1 MLKKTV
7 FSVLATTTLAT
18 LIATGDAEA
27 SSNTYKVNS
36 GDTLWRIALNNNVS
50 VSDLKSWNNL
60 SSDIIYPNQTLKV
73 TGNKGTSSSNSSSS
87 TSSSSSNSSSSAT
100 SKPSTSQTNTSVY
113 TVKSGDTLGAI
124 ASRHNTT
131 VAKLASLNGIR
142 NTNYISVGQKIKIDG
157 KASSSNNASA
167 SKPSTSKPSASKPN
181 TSKPS
186 TSKPSSNANSG
197 STASSS
203 TYTVKSG
210 DTLSHIAYNHGTTV
224 SKLMSNNNL
233 TSHMIYVGQK
243 LSVNGKAASTSN
255 NNASA
260 SKPSTS
266 KPTTGASNSKPSTSK
281 PSASGTGVYSSLIN
295 AGMKYQGVPYVW
307 GGTSPS
313 GFDCSG
319 FIYYV
324 HNQVGVKIPRTNTDG
339 YYSRSFSVSNPIPG
353 DLVFFKNTYK
363 QGISHMGIYLGNGKF
378 LHAGTSQGVTVGNV
392 HDSYWGPKFAGYKR
406 LYEVID

>member
-36 GDTLWRIALNNNVS
+36 GDTLWKISLNNNVS
-50 VSDLKSWNNL
+50 VSDLKNWNNL
-60 SSDIIYPNQTLKV
+60 NSDIIYPNQVLKV
-73 TGNKGTSSSNSSSS
+73 SGSKGTSSSSSSN
-87 TSSSSSNSSSSAT
+87 TSSSNNSSKPSSNST
-100 SKPSTSQTNTSVY
+100 SKPSSSTSVY
-113 TVKSGDTLGAI
+113 TVKSGDTLGSI

-131 VAKLASLNGIR
+131 VSKLASLNGIS
-142 NTNYISVGQKIKIDG
+142 NVNFLSIGQKIKVNG
-157 KASSSNNASA
+157 KASSNNNSSA
-167 SKPSTSKPSASKPN
+167 SKPSTSKPSN
-181 TSKPS
+181 
-186 TSKPSSNANSG
+186 NANSG
-197 STASSS
+197 SSS
-203 TYTVKSG
+203 TATGSTYSVKRG
-210 DTLSHIAYNHGTTV
+210 DTLSHIAYKHNTSV

-243 LSVNGKAASTSN
+243 LKVNGKATSN
-255 NNASA
+255 NNSSA

-281 PSASGTGVYSSLIN
+281 PSASGTGVYSSLIS
-295 AGMKYQGVPYVW
+295 AGKSYQGVPYVW

-324 HNQVGVKIPRTNTDG
+324 HNEVGINIPRTNTEG

-363 QGISHMGIYLGNGKF
+363 KGISHMGIYLGNGKF
-378 LHAGTSQGVTVGNV
+378 LHAGTSQGVTIGNV
-392 HDSYWGPKFAGYKR
+392 NDSYWGPKFAGYKR